1 MGRRRRKRIL
11 RQTRSSH
18 KSEGKGKGVGETS
31 GRNVLLERERERERA
46 SERVCVCVCVWK
58 PGRGGRQGQRKWPKK
73 WNKGQYA
80 WVCLGARLVGC
91 EFDMPVCD
99 LLSGLAR
106 VRKEFID
113 TRDCGGRPEAGE
125 KVAGWGE
132 RG

>member
-11 RQTRSSH
+11 RQTWSSH
-18 KSEGKGKGVGETS
+18 KSVGKGKGVGETS

>member
-1 MGRRRRKRIL
+1 MC
-11 RQTRSSH
+11 
-18 KSEGKGKGVGETS
+18 VC
-31 GRNVLLERERERERA
+31 
-46 SERVCVCVCVWK
+46 VCVCVCVWK